1 MQEQK
6 RDSMYNDDE
15 LSLYIHIPFCVR
27 KCGYCDF
34 LSAAADAETRER
46 YVQALLMEID
56 GYSKTESAKRN
67 VKTIYMGGGT
77 PSVLTV
83 SQLTDIFDKI
93 KSVFNI
99 LDDTEISMEMN
110 PGTADREKC
119 MALRRMGINRLSIGL
134 QSTND
139 KELKTLGRIHSYE
152 DFLNTYT
159 WCREAGFQNIN
170 VDLMAALPYQTV
182 ESYTTGL
189 RKIIRLAPEHISAYS
204 LILEEGTPFY
214 QKYNSGCYPLP
225 DEEQERLMYRE
236 TEQILAQAGYER
248 YEISNYA
255 KKGYA
260 CRHNL
265 VYWQGGDY
273 LGLGF
278 GSSSY
283 MYGVRFHNTTDFNT
297 YVNQYTNKDRPAGRK
312 DERMYGQGKTQIEGS
327 AEGQDIQLCC
337 RKYAE
342 DWEVLSMQA
351 KMEEFMFLGLR
362 VMAGV
367 SGTEFEKR
375 FGKTME
381 DVYGDVLRK
390 HEEEGLL
397 RIERKEAR
405 KEDRKEASAAEPA
418 NGKTNI
424 ERVMLT
430 AKGVDVSNY
439 VFADFLL

>member
-1 MQEQK
+1 MQNKE
-6 RDSMYNDDE
+6 E

-34 LSAAADAETRER
+34 LSAPADEKARDR
-46 YVQALLMEID
+46 YVQALLMEIERYQGTETAD
-56 GYSKTESAKRN
+56 RKIKTLY
-67 VKTIYMGGGT
+67 IGGGT
-77 PSVLTV
+77 PSILSVD
-83 SQLTDIFDKI
+83 QLDCIMQKI
-93 KSVFNI
+93 KYTFNFC
-99 LDDTEISMEMN
+99 DDIEASMEMN
-110 PGTADREKC
+110 PGTASKEKC
-119 MALRRMGINRLSIGL
+119 RALYQMGINRLSIGL

-139 KELKTLGRIHSYE
+139 MELKTLGRIHSYE
-152 DFLNTYT
+152 DFINTYT

-170 VDLMAALPYQTV
+170 VDLMAALPYQIV

-273 LGLGF
+273 LGLGL

-283 MYGVRFHNTTDFNT
+283 MDGVRFHNTTDFNT
-297 YVNQYTNKDRPAGRK
+297 YVNQGAYVEDR
-312 DERMYGQGKTQIEGS
+312 EE
-327 AEGQDIQLCC
+327 
-337 RKYAE
+337 
-342 DWEVLSMQA
+342 LSVQA

-397 RIERKEAR
+397 QIER
-405 KEDRKEASAAEPA
+405 KEDRKEAAAAEPA
-418 NGKTNI
+418 KGKTNI
-424 ERVMLT
+424 EKVMLT
-430 AKGVDVSNY
+430 TKGVDVSNY

>member
-1 MQEQK
+1 MQNKE
-6 RDSMYNDDE
+6 E

-34 LSAAADAETRER
+34 LSAPADEKARDR
-46 YVQALLMEID
+46 YVQALLMEIERYRGTETAD
-56 GYSKTESAKRN
+56 RKIKTLY
-67 VKTIYMGGGT
+67 IGGGT
-77 PSVLTV
+77 PSILSVN
-83 SQLTDIFDKI
+83 QLDCIIQKI
-93 KSVFNI
+93 KCTFNFC
-99 LDDTEISMEMN
+99 DDIEASMEMN
-110 PGTADREKC
+110 PGTASKEKC
-119 MALRRMGINRLSIGL
+119 RALYQMGINRLSIGL

-139 KELKTLGRIHSYE
+139 MELKTLGRIHSYE

-225 DEEQERLMYRE
+225 DEEQERLMYRK

-273 LGLGF
+273 LGLGL

-283 MYGVRFHNTTDFNT
+283 MDGVRFHNTTDFNT
-297 YVNQYTNKDRPAGRK
+297 YVNQGAYVEDR
-312 DERMYGQGKTQIEGS
+312 EE
-327 AEGQDIQLCC
+327 
-337 RKYAE
+337 
-342 DWEVLSMQA
+342 LSVQA

-397 RIERKEAR
+397 QIER
-405 KEDRKEASAAEPA
+405 KEDRKEAVAAEPA

>member
-1 MQEQK
+1 MQNKE
-6 RDSMYNDDE
+6 E

-34 LSAAADAETRER
+34 LSAPADEKARDR
-46 YVQALLMEID
+46 YVQALLMEIERYRGTETAD
-56 GYSKTESAKRN
+56 RKIKTLY
-67 VKTIYMGGGT
+67 IGGGT
-77 PSVLTV
+77 PSILSVN
-83 SQLTDIFDKI
+83 QLDCIIQKI
-93 KSVFNI
+93 KCNFNFC
-99 LDDTEISMEMN
+99 DDIEASMEMN
-110 PGTADREKC
+110 PGTASKEKC
-119 MALRRMGINRLSIGL
+119 RALYQMGINRLSIGL

-139 KELKTLGRIHSYE
+139 MELKTLGRIHSYE

-189 RKIIRLAPEHISAYS
+189 RKIIHIAPEHISAYS

-273 LGLGF
+273 LGLGL

-283 MYGVRFHNTTDFNT
+283 MDGVRFHNTTDLNT
-297 YVNQYTNKDRPAGRK
+297 YVNQCAYVEDR
-312 DERMYGQGKTQIEGS
+312 EE
-327 AEGQDIQLCC
+327 
-337 RKYAE
+337 
-342 DWEVLSMQA
+342 LSVQA

-405 KEDRKEASAAEPA
+405 KEDRKEAAAAEPA
-418 NGKTNI
+418 KGKTNI

-430 AKGVDVSNY
+430 TKGVDVSNY

>member
-1 MQEQK
+1 MQNKE
-6 RDSMYNDDE
+6 E

-34 LSAAADAETRER
+34 LSAPADEKARDR
-46 YVQALLMEID
+46 YVQALLMEIERYRGTETAD
-56 GYSKTESAKRN
+56 RKIKTLY
-67 VKTIYMGGGT
+67 IGGGT
-77 PSVLTV
+77 PSILSVN
-83 SQLTDIFDKI
+83 QLDCIIQKI
-93 KSVFNI
+93 KCTFNFCSDI
-99 LDDTEISMEMN
+99 EASIEMN
-110 PGTADREKC
+110 PGTASKEKC
-119 MALRRMGINRLSIGL
+119 RALYQMGINRLSIGL

-139 KELKTLGRIHSYE
+139 MELKTLGRIHSYE

-225 DEEQERLMYRE
+225 NEEQERLMYRE

-273 LGLGF
+273 LGLGL

-283 MYGVRFHNTTDFNT
+283 MDGVRFHNTTDFNI
-297 YVNQYTNKDRPAGRK
+297 YVNQGAYVEDR
-312 DERMYGQGKTQIEGS
+312 EE
-327 AEGQDIQLCC
+327 
-337 RKYAE
+337 
-342 DWEVLSMQA
+342 LSVQA

-397 RIERKEAR
+397 QIER
-405 KEDRKEASAAEPA
+405 KEDRKEAAAAEPA
-418 NGKTNI
+418 KGKTNI
-424 ERVMLT
+424 EKVMLT
-430 AKGVDVSNY
+430 TKGVDVSNY

>member
-1 MQEQK
+1 MQNKE
-6 RDSMYNDDE
+6 E

-34 LSAAADAETRER
+34 LSAPADEKARDR
-46 YVQALLMEID
+46 YVQALLMEIERYQGTETAD
-56 GYSKTESAKRN
+56 RKIKTLY
-67 VKTIYMGGGT
+67 IGGGT
-77 PSVLTV
+77 PSILSVD
-83 SQLTDIFDKI
+83 QLDCIMQKI
-93 KSVFNI
+93 KYTFNFC
-99 LDDTEISMEMN
+99 DDIEASMEMN
-110 PGTADREKC
+110 PGTASKEKC
-119 MALRRMGINRLSIGL
+119 RALYQMGINRLSIGL

-139 KELKTLGRIHSYE
+139 MELKTLGRIHSYE
-152 DFLNTYT
+152 DFINTYI

-170 VDLMAALPYQTV
+170 VDLMAALPYQIV

-273 LGLGF
+273 LGLGL

-283 MYGVRFHNTTDFNT
+283 MDGVRFHNTTDFNT
-297 YVNQYTNKDRPAGRK
+297 YVNQGAYVEDR
-312 DERMYGQGKTQIEGS
+312 EE
-327 AEGQDIQLCC
+327 
-337 RKYAE
+337 
-342 DWEVLSMQA
+342 LSVQA

-397 RIERKEAR
+397 QIER
-405 KEDRKEASAAEPA
+405 KEDRKEAAAAEPA
-418 NGKTNI
+418 KGKTNI
-424 ERVMLT
+424 EKVMLT
-430 AKGVDVSNY
+430 TNGVDVSNY

>member
-1 MQEQK
+1 MQNKE
-6 RDSMYNDDE
+6 E

-34 LSAAADAETRER
+34 LSAPADEKARDR
-46 YVQALLMEID
+46 YVQALLMEIERYQGTETAD
-56 GYSKTESAKRN
+56 RKIKTLY
-67 VKTIYMGGGT
+67 IGGGT
-77 PSVLTV
+77 PSILSVD
-83 SQLTDIFDKI
+83 QLDCIMQKINYTFNFCDDI
-93 KSVFNI
+93 
-99 LDDTEISMEMN
+99 EASMEMN
-110 PGTADREKC
+110 PGTASKEKC
-119 MALRRMGINRLSIGL
+119 RALYQMGINRLSIGL

-139 KELKTLGRIHSYE
+139 MELKTLGRIHSYE

-189 RKIIRLAPEHISAYS
+189 RKIIHLAPEHISAYS

-273 LGLGF
+273 LGLGL

-283 MYGVRFHNTTDFNT
+283 MDGVRFHNTTDFNT
-297 YVNQYTNKDRPAGRK
+297 YVNQGAYVEDR
-312 DERMYGQGKTQIEGS
+312 EE
-327 AEGQDIQLCC
+327 
-337 RKYAE
+337 
-342 DWEVLSMQA
+342 LSVQA

-397 RIERKEAR
+397 QIER
-405 KEDRKEASAAEPA
+405 KEDRKEAAAAEPA
-418 NGKTNI
+418 KGKTNI
-424 ERVMLT
+424 EKVMLT
-430 AKGVDVSNY
+430 TNGVDVSNY

>member
-1 MQEQK
+1 MQNKE
-6 RDSMYNDDE
+6 E

-34 LSAAADAETRER
+34 LSAPADEKARDR
-46 YVQALLMEID
+46 YVQALLMEIERYRGTETAD
-56 GYSKTESAKRN
+56 RKIKTLY
-67 VKTIYMGGGT
+67 IGGGT
-77 PSVLTV
+77 PSTLSVK
-83 SQLTDIFDKI
+83 QLECIMQKI
-93 KSVFNI
+93 KCTFNFHG
-99 LDDTEISMEMN
+99 DMETSMEMN
-110 PGTADREKC
+110 PGTASKEKC
-119 MALRRMGINRLSIGL
+119 RALYQMGINRLSIGL

-139 KELKTLGRIHSYE
+139 MELKTLGRIHSYE

-273 LGLGF
+273 LGLGL

-283 MYGVRFHNTTDFNT
+283 MDGMRFHNTTDFNT
-297 YVNQYTNKDRPAGRK
+297 YVNQGAYVEDR
-312 DERMYGQGKTQIEGS
+312 EE
-327 AEGQDIQLCC
+327 
-337 RKYAE
+337 
-342 DWEVLSMQA
+342 LSVQA

-397 RIERKEAR
+397 QIER
-405 KEDRKEASAAEPA
+405 KEDRKEAAAAEPA
-418 NGKTNI
+418 KGKTNI
-424 ERVMLT
+424 EKVMLT
-430 AKGVDVSNY
+430 TKGVDVSNY

>member
-1 MQEQK
+1 MQNKE
-6 RDSMYNDDE
+6 E

-34 LSAAADAETRER
+34 LSAPADEKARDR
-46 YVQALLMEID
+46 YVQALLMEIERYQGTETAD
-56 GYSKTESAKRN
+56 RKIKTLY
-67 VKTIYMGGGT
+67 IGGGT
-77 PSVLTV
+77 PSILSVD
-83 SQLTDIFDKI
+83 QLDCIMQKI
-93 KSVFNI
+93 KYTFNFC
-99 LDDTEISMEMN
+99 DDIEASMEMN
-110 PGTADREKC
+110 PGTASKEKC
-119 MALRRMGINRLSIGL
+119 RALYQMGINRLSIGL

-139 KELKTLGRIHSYE
+139 MELKTLGRIHSYE
-152 DFLNTYT
+152 DFINTYT

-170 VDLMAALPYQTV
+170 VYLMAALPYQIV

-273 LGLGF
+273 LGLGL

-283 MYGVRFHNTTDFNT
+283 MDGVRFHNTTDFNT
-297 YVNQYTNKDRPAGRK
+297 YVNQGAYVEDR
-312 DERMYGQGKTQIEGS
+312 EE
-327 AEGQDIQLCC
+327 
-337 RKYAE
+337 
-342 DWEVLSMQA
+342 LSVQA

-397 RIERKEAR
+397 QIDR
-405 KEDRKEASAAEPA
+405 KEDRKEAAAAEPA
-418 NGKTNI
+418 KGKTNI
-424 ERVMLT
+424 EKVMLT
-430 AKGVDVSNY
+430 TKGVDVSNY

>member
-1 MQEQK
+1 MQNKE
-6 RDSMYNDDE
+6 E

-34 LSAAADAETRER
+34 LSAPADEKARDR
-46 YVQALLMEID
+46 YVQALLMEIERYRGTETAD
-56 GYSKTESAKRN
+56 RKIKTLY
-67 VKTIYMGGGT
+67 IGGGT
-77 PSVLTV
+77 PSTLSVK
-83 SQLTDIFDKI
+83 QLECIMQKI
-93 KSVFNI
+93 KCTFNFHG
-99 LDDTEISMEMN
+99 DMETSMEMN
-110 PGTADREKC
+110 PGTASKEKC
-119 MALRRMGINRLSIGL
+119 RALYQMGINRLSIGL

-139 KELKTLGRIHSYE
+139 MELKTLGRIHSYE

-273 LGLGF
+273 LGLGL

-283 MYGVRFHNTTDFNT
+283 MDDVRFHNTTDIDT
-297 YVNQYTNKDRPAGRK
+297 YVNQCAYVEDR
-312 DERMYGQGKTQIEGS
+312 EE
-327 AEGQDIQLCC
+327 
-337 RKYAE
+337 
-342 DWEVLSMQA
+342 LSVQA

-362 VMAGV
+362 VIAGV

-397 RIERKEAR
+397 QIER
-405 KEDRKEASAAEPA
+405 KEDRKEAAAAEPA
-418 NGKTNI
+418 KGKTNI
-424 ERVMLT
+424 EKVMLT
-430 AKGVDVSNY
+430 TKGVDVSNY

>member
-1 MQEQK
+1 MQNKE
-6 RDSMYNDDE
+6 E

-34 LSAAADAETRER
+34 LSAPADEKARDR
-46 YVQALLMEID
+46 YVQALLMEIERYRGTETAD
-56 GYSKTESAKRN
+56 RKIKTLY
-67 VKTIYMGGGT
+67 IGGGT
-77 PSVLTV
+77 PSTLSVK
-83 SQLTDIFDKI
+83 QLECIMQKI
-93 KSVFNI
+93 KCTFNFRGDMETSV
-99 LDDTEISMEMN
+99 EMN
-110 PGTADREKC
+110 PGTASKEKC
-119 MALRRMGINRLSIGL
+119 RALYQMGINRLSIGL

-139 KELKTLGRIHSYE
+139 MELKTLGRIHSYE

-236 TEQILAQAGYER
+236 TEQILAQAGDER
-248 YEISNYA
+248 DEISNYA

-273 LGLGF
+273 LGLGL

-283 MYGVRFHNTTDFNT
+283 MDGVRFHNITDLNT
-297 YVNQYTNKDRPAGRK
+297 YVNQGAYVEDR
-312 DERMYGQGKTQIEGS
+312 EE
-327 AEGQDIQLCC
+327 
-337 RKYAE
+337 
-342 DWEVLSMQA
+342 LSVQA

-397 RIERKEAR
+397 QIER
-405 KEDRKEASAAEPA
+405 KEDRKEAAAAEPA
-418 NGKTNI
+418 KGKTNI
-424 ERVMLT
+424 EKVMLT
-430 AKGVDVSNY
+430 TKGVDVSNY

>member
-1 MQEQK
+1 MQNKE
-6 RDSMYNDDE
+6 E

-34 LSAAADAETRER
+34 LSAPADEKARDR
-46 YVQALLMEID
+46 YVQALLMEIERYQGTETAD
-56 GYSKTESAKRN
+56 RKIKTLY
-67 VKTIYMGGGT
+67 IGGGT
-77 PSVLTV
+77 PSILSVD
-83 SQLTDIFDKI
+83 QLDCIMQKI
-93 KSVFNI
+93 KYTFNFC
-99 LDDTEISMEMN
+99 DDIEASMEMN
-110 PGTADREKC
+110 PGTASKEKC
-119 MALRRMGINRLSIGL
+119 RALYQMGINRLSIGL

-139 KELKTLGRIHSYE
+139 MELKTLGRIHSYE
-152 DFLNTYT
+152 DFINTYT

-170 VDLMAALPYQTV
+170 VDLMAALPYQIV

-273 LGLGF
+273 LGLGL

-283 MYGVRFHNTTDFNT
+283 MDGVRFHNTTDLNT
-297 YVNQYTNKDRPAGRK
+297 YVNQGAYVEDREA
-312 DERMYGQGKTQIEGS
+312 
-327 AEGQDIQLCC
+327 
-337 RKYAE
+337 
-342 DWEVLSMQA
+342 LSVQA

-397 RIERKEAR
+397 QIER
-405 KEDRKEASAAEPA
+405 KEDRKEAAAAEPA
-418 NGKTNI
+418 KGKTNI
-424 ERVMLT
+424 EKVMLT
-430 AKGVDVSNY
+430 TNGVDVSNY

>member
-1 MQEQK
+1 MQNKE
-6 RDSMYNDDE
+6 E

-34 LSAAADAETRER
+34 LSAPADEKARDR
-46 YVQALLMEID
+46 YVQALLMEIERYRETETAD
-56 GYSKTESAKRN
+56 RKIKTLY
-67 VKTIYMGGGT
+67 IGGGT
-77 PSVLTV
+77 PSILSVD
-83 SQLTDIFDKI
+83 QLDCIMQKI
-93 KSVFNI
+93 KYTFNFC
-99 LDDTEISMEMN
+99 DDIEASMEMN
-110 PGTADREKC
+110 PGTASKEKC
-119 MALRRMGINRLSIGL
+119 RALYQMGINRLSIGL

-139 KELKTLGRIHSYE
+139 MELKTLGRIHSYE
-152 DFLNTYT
+152 DFINTYT

-273 LGLGF
+273 LGLGL

-283 MYGVRFHNTTDFNT
+283 MDGVRFHNTNDLDT
-297 YVNQYTNKDRPAGRK
+297 YVNQGAYVEDR
-312 DERMYGQGKTQIEGS
+312 EE
-327 AEGQDIQLCC
+327 
-337 RKYAE
+337 
-342 DWEVLSMQA
+342 LSVQA

-397 RIERKEAR
+397 QIER
-405 KEDRKEASAAEPA
+405 KEDRKEAAAAEPA
-418 NGKTNI
+418 KGKTNI
-424 ERVMLT
+424 EKVMLT
-430 AKGVDVSNY
+430 TKGVDVSNY

>member
-1 MQEQK
+1 MQNKE
-6 RDSMYNDDE
+6 E

-34 LSAAADAETRER
+34 LSAPADEKARDR
-46 YVQALLMEID
+46 YVQALLMEIERYQGTETAD
-56 GYSKTESAKRN
+56 RKIKTLY
-67 VKTIYMGGGT
+67 IGGGT
-77 PSVLTV
+77 PSILSVD
-83 SQLTDIFDKI
+83 QLDCIMQKI
-93 KSVFNI
+93 KYTFNFC
-99 LDDTEISMEMN
+99 DDIEASMEMN
-110 PGTADREKC
+110 PGTASKEKC
-119 MALRRMGINRLSIGL
+119 RALYQMGINRLSIGL

-139 KELKTLGRIHSYE
+139 MELKTLGRIHSYE
-152 DFLNTYT
+152 DFINTYT

-170 VDLMAALPYQTV
+170 VDLMAALPYQIV

-273 LGLGF
+273 LGLGL

-283 MYGVRFHNTTDFNT
+283 MDGVRFHNTTDFNT
-297 YVNQYTNKDRPAGRK
+297 YVNQGAYVEDR
-312 DERMYGQGKTQIEGS
+312 EE
-327 AEGQDIQLCC
+327 
-337 RKYAE
+337 
-342 DWEVLSMQA
+342 LSVQA

-362 VMAGV
+362 VIAGV

-397 RIERKEAR
+397 QIER
-405 KEDRKEASAAEPA
+405 KEDRKEAAAAEPA
-418 NGKTNI
+418 KGKTNI
-424 ERVMLT
+424 EKVMLT
-430 AKGVDVSNY
+430 TKGVDVSNY

>member
-1 MQEQK
+1 MQNKE
-6 RDSMYNDDE
+6 E

-34 LSAAADAETRER
+34 LSAPADEKARDR
-46 YVQALLMEID
+46 YVQALLMEIERYRGTETAD
-56 GYSKTESAKRN
+56 RKIKTLY
-67 VKTIYMGGGT
+67 IGGGT
-77 PSVLTV
+77 PSILSVN
-83 SQLTDIFDKI
+83 QLDCIIQKI
-93 KSVFNI
+93 KCTFNFC
-99 LDDTEISMEMN
+99 DDIEASMEMN
-110 PGTADREKC
+110 PGTASKEKC
-119 MALRRMGINRLSIGL
+119 RALYQMGINRLSIGL

-139 KELKTLGRIHSYE
+139 MELKTLGRIHSYE

-255 KKGYA
+255 KKGYV

-273 LGLGF
+273 LGLGL

-283 MYGVRFHNTTDFNT
+283 MDGVRFHNTTDLNT
-297 YVNQYTNKDRPAGRK
+297 YVNQCAYVEDR
-312 DERMYGQGKTQIEGS
+312 EE
-327 AEGQDIQLCC
+327 
-337 RKYAE
+337 
-342 DWEVLSMQA
+342 LSVQA

-397 RIERKEAR
+397 RIERKE
-405 KEDRKEASAAEPA
+405 DRKEAAAAEPA
-418 NGKTNI
+418 KGKTNI
-424 ERVMLT
+424 EKVMLT
-430 AKGVDVSNY
+430 TKGVDVSNY

>member
-1 MQEQK
+1 MQNKE
-6 RDSMYNDDE
+6 E

-34 LSAAADAETRER
+34 LSAPADEKARDR
-46 YVQALLMEID
+46 YVQALLMEIERYQGTETAD
-56 GYSKTESAKRN
+56 RKIKTLY
-67 VKTIYMGGGT
+67 IGGGT
-77 PSVLTV
+77 PSILSVD
-83 SQLTDIFDKI
+83 QLDCIMQKI
-93 KSVFNI
+93 KYTFNFC
-99 LDDTEISMEMN
+99 DDIEASMEMN
-110 PGTADREKC
+110 PGTASKEKC
-119 MALRRMGINRLSIGL
+119 RALYQMGINRLSIGL

-139 KELKTLGRIHSYE
+139 MELKTLGRIHSYE
-152 DFLNTYT
+152 DFINTYT

-170 VDLMAALPYQTV
+170 VDLMAALPYQIV

-236 TEQILAQAGYER
+236 TEQILAQAGDER

-273 LGLGF
+273 LGLGL

-283 MYGVRFHNTTDFNT
+283 MDGVRFHNTTDLNT
-297 YVNQYTNKDRPAGRK
+297 YVNQGAYVEDR
-312 DERMYGQGKTQIEGS
+312 EE
-327 AEGQDIQLCC
+327 
-337 RKYAE
+337 
-342 DWEVLSMQA
+342 LSVQA

-397 RIERKEAR
+397 QIER
-405 KEDRKEASAAEPA
+405 KEDRKEAAAAEPA
-418 NGKTNI
+418 KGKTNI
-424 ERVMLT
+424 EKVMLT
-430 AKGVDVSNY
+430 TNGVDVSNY

>member
-1 MQEQK
+1 MQNKE
-6 RDSMYNDDE
+6 E

-34 LSAAADAETRER
+34 LSAPADEKARDR
-46 YVQALLMEID
+46 YVQALLMEIERYRGTETAD
-56 GYSKTESAKRN
+56 RKIKTLY
-67 VKTIYMGGGT
+67 IGGGT
-77 PSVLTV
+77 PSTLSVK
-83 SQLTDIFDKI
+83 QLECIMQKI
-93 KSVFNI
+93 KCTFNFHG
-99 LDDTEISMEMN
+99 DMETSMEMN
-110 PGTADREKC
+110 PGTASKEKC
-119 MALRRMGINRLSIGL
+119 RALYQMGINRLSIGL

-139 KELKTLGRIHSYE
+139 MELKTLGRIHSYE

-273 LGLGF
+273 LGLGL

-283 MYGVRFHNTTDFNT
+283 MDDVRFHNTTDLDT
-297 YVNQYTNKDRPAGRK
+297 YVNQGAYVE
-312 DERMYGQGKTQIEGS
+312 ERE
-327 AEGQDIQLCC
+327 E
-337 RKYAE
+337 
-342 DWEVLSMQA
+342 LSVQA

-397 RIERKEAR
+397 QIER
-405 KEDRKEASAAEPA
+405 KEDRKEAAAAEPA
-418 NGKTNI
+418 KGKTNI
-424 ERVMLT
+424 EKVMLT
-430 AKGVDVSNY
+430 TNGVDVSNY

>member
-1 MQEQK
+1 MQNKE
-6 RDSMYNDDE
+6 E

-34 LSAAADAETRER
+34 LSAPADEKARDR
-46 YVQALLMEID
+46 YVQALLMEIERYRGTETAD
-56 GYSKTESAKRN
+56 RKIKTLY
-67 VKTIYMGGGT
+67 IGGGT
-77 PSVLTV
+77 PSTLSVK
-83 SQLTDIFDKI
+83 QLECIMQKI
-93 KSVFNI
+93 KCTFNFHGDI
-99 LDDTEISMEMN
+99 ETSMEMN
-110 PGTADREKC
+110 PGTASKEKC
-119 MALRRMGINRLSIGL
+119 RALYQMGINRLSIGL

-139 KELKTLGRIHSYE
+139 MELKTLGRIHSYE
-152 DFLNTYT
+152 DFINTYT

-273 LGLGF
+273 LGLGL

-283 MYGVRFHNTTDFNT
+283 MDGVRFHNTTDFDT
-297 YVNQYTNKDRPAGRK
+297 YVNQNAYVEDR
-312 DERMYGQGKTQIEGS
+312 EE
-327 AEGQDIQLCC
+327 
-337 RKYAE
+337 
-342 DWEVLSMQA
+342 LSMQA

-362 VMAGV
+362 VMEGV

-397 RIERKEAR
+397 QIER
-405 KEDRKEASAAEPA
+405 KEDRKEAAAAEPA
-418 NGKTNI
+418 KGKTNI
-424 ERVMLT
+424 EKVMLT
-430 AKGVDVSNY
+430 TKGVDVSNY

>member
-1 MQEQK
+1 MQNKE
-6 RDSMYNDDE
+6 E

-34 LSAAADAETRER
+34 LSAPADEKARDR
-46 YVQALLMEID
+46 YVQALLMEIERYQGTETAD
-56 GYSKTESAKRN
+56 RKIKTLY
-67 VKTIYMGGGT
+67 IGGGT
-77 PSVLTV
+77 PSILSVD
-83 SQLTDIFDKI
+83 QLDCIMQKI
-93 KSVFNI
+93 KYTFNFC
-99 LDDTEISMEMN
+99 DDIEASMEMN
-110 PGTADREKC
+110 PGTASKEKC
-119 MALRRMGINRLSIGL
+119 RALYQMGINRLSIGL

-139 KELKTLGRIHSYE
+139 MELKTLGRIHSYE
-152 DFLNTYT
+152 DFINTYT

-170 VDLMAALPYQTV
+170 VDLMAALPYQIV

-273 LGLGF
+273 LGLGL

-283 MYGVRFHNTTDFNT
+283 MDGVRFHNTTDFNT
-297 YVNQYTNKDRPAGRK
+297 YVNQGAYVEDR
-312 DERMYGQGKTQIEGS
+312 EE
-327 AEGQDIQLCC
+327 
-337 RKYAE
+337 
-342 DWEVLSMQA
+342 LSVQA

-397 RIERKEAR
+397 QIER
-405 KEDRKEASAAEPA
+405 KEDRKEAAAAEPA
-418 NGKTNI
+418 KGKTNI
-424 ERVMLT
+424 EKVMLT
-430 AKGVDVSNY
+430 TNGVDVSNY

>member
-1 MQEQK
+1 MQNKE
-6 RDSMYNDDE
+6 E

-34 LSAAADAETRER
+34 LSAPADEKARDR
-46 YVQALLMEID
+46 YVQALLMEIERYQGTETAD
-56 GYSKTESAKRN
+56 RKIKTLY
-67 VKTIYMGGGT
+67 IGGGT
-77 PSVLTV
+77 PSILSVN
-83 SQLTDIFDKI
+83 QLDCIIQKI
-93 KSVFNI
+93 KCTFNFC
-99 LDDTEISMEMN
+99 DDIEASMEMN
-110 PGTADREKC
+110 PGTASKEKC
-119 MALRRMGINRLSIGL
+119 RALYQMGINRLSIGL

-139 KELKTLGRIHSYE
+139 MELKTLGRIHSYE
-152 DFLNTYT
+152 DFFNTYT

-236 TEQILAQAGYER
+236 TEQILSQAGYER

-273 LGLGF
+273 LGLGL

-283 MYGVRFHNTTDFNT
+283 MDGVRFHNTTDLNT
-297 YVNQYTNKDRPAGRK
+297 YVNQGAYVEDR
-312 DERMYGQGKTQIEGS
+312 EE
-327 AEGQDIQLCC
+327 
-337 RKYAE
+337 
-342 DWEVLSMQA
+342 LSVQA

-397 RIERKEAR
+397 QIER
-405 KEDRKEASAAEPA
+405 KEDRKEAAAAEPA
-418 NGKTNI
+418 KGKTNI
-424 ERVMLT
+424 EKVMLT
-430 AKGVDVSNY
+430 TNGVDVSNY

>member
-1 MQEQK
+1 MQNKE
-6 RDSMYNDDE
+6 E

-34 LSAAADAETRER
+34 LSAPADEKARDR
-46 YVQALLMEID
+46 YVQALLMEIERYQGTETAD
-56 GYSKTESAKRN
+56 RKIKTLY
-67 VKTIYMGGGT
+67 IGGGT
-77 PSVLTV
+77 PSILSVD
-83 SQLTDIFDKI
+83 QLDCIMQKI
-93 KSVFNI
+93 KYTFNFC
-99 LDDTEISMEMN
+99 DDIEASMEMN
-110 PGTADREKC
+110 PGTASKEKC
-119 MALRRMGINRLSIGL
+119 RALYQMGINRLSIGL

-139 KELKTLGRIHSYE
+139 MELKTLGRIHSYE
-152 DFLNTYT
+152 DFINTYT

-170 VDLMAALPYQTV
+170 VDLMAALPYQIV

-273 LGLGF
+273 LGLGL

-283 MYGVRFHNTTDFNT
+283 MDGVRFHNTTDFNT
-297 YVNQYTNKDRPAGRK
+297 YVNQGAYVEDR
-312 DERMYGQGKTQIEGS
+312 EE
-327 AEGQDIQLCC
+327 
-337 RKYAE
+337 
-342 DWEVLSMQA
+342 LSMQA

-397 RIERKEAR
+397 QIER
-405 KEDRKEASAAEPA
+405 KEDRKEAAAAEPA
-418 NGKTNI
+418 KGKTNI
-424 ERVMLT
+424 EKVMLT
-430 AKGVDVSNY
+430 TNGVDVSNY

>member
-1 MQEQK
+1 MQNKE
-6 RDSMYNDDE
+6 E

-34 LSAAADAETRER
+34 LSAPADEKARDR
-46 YVQALLMEID
+46 YVQALLMEIERYRGTETAD
-56 GYSKTESAKRN
+56 RKIKTLY
-67 VKTIYMGGGT
+67 IGGGT
-77 PSVLTV
+77 PSTLSVK
-83 SQLTDIFDKI
+83 QLECIMQKI
-93 KSVFNI
+93 KCTFNFHG
-99 LDDTEISMEMN
+99 DMETSMEMN
-110 PGTADREKC
+110 PGTASKEKC
-119 MALRRMGINRLSIGL
+119 RALYQMGINRLSIGL

-139 KELKTLGRIHSYE
+139 MELKTLGRIHSYE
-152 DFLNTYT
+152 DFINTYT

-170 VDLMAALPYQTV
+170 VDLMAALPYQIV

-273 LGLGF
+273 LGLGL

-283 MYGVRFHNTTDFNT
+283 MDGVRFHNTTDFNT
-297 YVNQYTNKDRPAGRK
+297 YVNQGAYVEDR
-312 DERMYGQGKTQIEGS
+312 EE
-327 AEGQDIQLCC
+327 
-337 RKYAE
+337 
-342 DWEVLSMQA
+342 LSVQA

-397 RIERKEAR
+397 QIER
-405 KEDRKEASAAEPA
+405 KEDRKEAAAAEPA
-418 NGKTNI
+418 KGKTNI
-424 ERVMLT
+424 EKVMLT
-430 AKGVDVSNY
+430 TNGVDVSNY

>member
-1 MQEQK
+1 MQNKE
-6 RDSMYNDDE
+6 E

-34 LSAAADAETRER
+34 LSAPADEKARDR
-46 YVQALLMEID
+46 YVQALLMEIERYRGTETAD
-56 GYSKTESAKRN
+56 RKIKTLY
-67 VKTIYMGGGT
+67 IGGGT
-77 PSVLTV
+77 PSTLSVK
-83 SQLTDIFDKI
+83 QLECIMQKI
-93 KSVFNI
+93 KCTFNFHG
-99 LDDTEISMEMN
+99 DMGTSMEMN
-110 PGTADREKC
+110 PGTASKEKC
-119 MALRRMGINRLSIGL
+119 RALYQMGINRLSIGL

-139 KELKTLGRIHSYE
+139 MELKTLGRIHSYE

-273 LGLGF
+273 LGLGL

-283 MYGVRFHNTTDFNT
+283 MDDVRFHNTTDLDT
-297 YVNQYTNKDRPAGRK
+297 YVNQGAYVEDR
-312 DERMYGQGKTQIEGS
+312 EE
-327 AEGQDIQLCC
+327 
-337 RKYAE
+337 
-342 DWEVLSMQA
+342 LSVQA

-397 RIERKEAR
+397 QIER
-405 KEDRKEASAAEPA
+405 KEDRKEAAAAEPA
-418 NGKTNI
+418 KGKTNI
-424 ERVMLT
+424 EKVMLT
-430 AKGVDVSNY
+430 TNGVDVSNY

>member
-1 MQEQK
+1 MQNKE
-6 RDSMYNDDE
+6 E

-34 LSAAADAETRER
+34 LSAPADEKARDR
-46 YVQALLMEID
+46 YVQALLMEIERYQGTETAD
-56 GYSKTESAKRN
+56 RKIKTLY
-67 VKTIYMGGGT
+67 IGGGT
-77 PSVLTV
+77 PSILSVN
-83 SQLTDIFDKI
+83 QLDCIIQKI
-93 KSVFNI
+93 KCTFNFCGDI
-99 LDDTEISMEMN
+99 EASIEMN
-110 PGTADREKC
+110 PGTASKEKC
-119 MALRRMGINRLSIGL
+119 RALYQMGINRLSIGL

-139 KELKTLGRIHSYE
+139 MELKTLGRIHSYE

-273 LGLGF
+273 LGLGL

-283 MYGVRFHNTTDFNT
+283 MDGVRFHNTTDLNT
-297 YVNQYTNKDRPAGRK
+297 YVNQGAYVEDR
-312 DERMYGQGKTQIEGS
+312 EE
-327 AEGQDIQLCC
+327 
-337 RKYAE
+337 
-342 DWEVLSMQA
+342 LSMQA

-397 RIERKEAR
+397 RIERKE
-405 KEDRKEASAAEPA
+405 DRKEAAAAEPA
-418 NGKTNI
+418 KGKTNI
-424 ERVMLT
+424 EKVMLT
-430 AKGVDVSNY
+430 TKGVDVSNY

>member
-1 MQEQK
+1 MQNKE
-6 RDSMYNDDE
+6 E

-34 LSAAADAETRER
+34 LSAPADEKARDR
-46 YVQALLMEID
+46 YVQALLMEIERYQGTETAD
-56 GYSKTESAKRN
+56 RKIKTLY
-67 VKTIYMGGGT
+67 IGGGT
-77 PSVLTV
+77 PSILSVD
-83 SQLTDIFDKI
+83 QLDCIMQKI
-93 KSVFNI
+93 KYTFNFC
-99 LDDTEISMEMN
+99 DDIEASMEMN
-110 PGTADREKC
+110 PGTASKEKC
-119 MALRRMGINRLSIGL
+119 RALYQMGINRLSIGL

-139 KELKTLGRIHSYE
+139 MELKTLGRIHSYE
-152 DFLNTYT
+152 DFINTYT

-273 LGLGF
+273 LGLGL

-283 MYGVRFHNTTDFNT
+283 MDGVRFHNTTDFNT
-297 YVNQYTNKDRPAGRK
+297 YVNQDAYVEDR
-312 DERMYGQGKTQIEGS
+312 EE
-327 AEGQDIQLCC
+327 
-337 RKYAE
+337 
-342 DWEVLSMQA
+342 LSVQA

-397 RIERKEAR
+397 QIDR
-405 KEDRKEASAAEPA
+405 KEDRKEAAAAEPA
-418 NGKTNI
+418 KGKTNI
-424 ERVMLT
+424 EKVMLT
-430 AKGVDVSNY
+430 TKGVDVSNY

>member
-1 MQEQK
+1 MQNKE
-6 RDSMYNDDE
+6 E

-34 LSAAADAETRER
+34 LSAPADENTRDR
-46 YVQALLMEID
+46 YVQALLMEIERYQGTETAD
-56 GYSKTESAKRN
+56 RKIKTLY
-67 VKTIYMGGGT
+67 IGGGT
-77 PSVLTV
+77 PSILSVK
-83 SQLTDIFDKI
+83 QLECIMQKI
-93 KSVFNI
+93 KCTFNFN
-99 LDDTEISMEMN
+99 DSAEASMEMN
-110 PGTADREKC
+110 PGTVTKEKC
-119 MALRRMGINRLSIGL
+119 RALYQMGINRLSIGL

-139 KELKTLGRIHSYE
+139 EELKALGRIHSYE

-182 ESYTTGL
+182 ESYAAGL
-189 RKIIRLAPEHISAYS
+189 RKIVHLSPEHISAYS

-214 QKYNSGCYPLP
+214 QKYNSSCYPLP
-225 DEEQERLMYRE
+225 DEDRERLMYRE

-255 KKGYA
+255 KAGYA

-273 LGLGF
+273 LGLGL

-283 MYGVRFHNTTDFNT
+283 VDGARFHNTADFNT
-297 YVNQYTNKDRPAGRK
+297 YVNQFINGEQPVDRN
-312 DERMYGQGKTQIEGS
+312 DEHMHEQGKQQIEGS
-327 AEGQDIQLCC
+327 AEDQDIQFRC
-337 RKYAE
+337 RKYIE
-342 DWEVLSMQA
+342 DWEELSMQA

-362 VMAGV
+362 VMEGV
-367 SGTEFEKR
+367 SGAEFENR

-381 DVYGDVLRK
+381 EVYGAVLQK
-390 HEEEGLL
+390 HEEEGFL
-397 RIERKEAR
+397 RIERREDC
-405 KEDRKEASAAEPA
+405 KEDREETTAESSKR
-418 NGKTNI
+418 KTNI

-430 AKGVDVSNY
+430 TKGIDVSNY

>member
-1 MQEQK
+1 MQNKE
-6 RDSMYNDDE
+6 E

-34 LSAAADAETRER
+34 LSAPADEKARDR
-46 YVQALLMEID
+46 YVQALLMEIERYRGTETAD
-56 GYSKTESAKRN
+56 RKIKTLY
-67 VKTIYMGGGT
+67 IGGGT
-77 PSVLTV
+77 PSILSVN
-83 SQLTDIFDKI
+83 QLDCIIQKI
-93 KSVFNI
+93 KCTFNFCGDI
-99 LDDTEISMEMN
+99 EASMEMN
-110 PGTADREKC
+110 PGTASKEKC
-119 MALRRMGINRLSIGL
+119 RALYQMGINRLSIGL

-139 KELKTLGRIHSYE
+139 MELKTLGRIHSYE

-236 TEQILAQAGYER
+236 TEQILSQAGYER

-273 LGLGF
+273 LGLGL

-283 MYGVRFHNTTDFNT
+283 MDGVRFHNTTDFNT
-297 YVNQYTNKDRPAGRK
+297 YVNQGAYVEDR
-312 DERMYGQGKTQIEGS
+312 EE
-327 AEGQDIQLCC
+327 
-337 RKYAE
+337 
-342 DWEVLSMQA
+342 LSVQA

-397 RIERKEAR
+397 QIDR
-405 KEDRKEASAAEPA
+405 KEDRKEAAAAEPA
-418 NGKTNI
+418 KGKTNI
-424 ERVMLT
+424 EKVMLT
-430 AKGVDVSNY
+430 TKGVDVSNY

>member
-1 MQEQK
+1 MQNKE
-6 RDSMYNDDE
+6 E

-34 LSAAADAETRER
+34 LSAPADEKARDR
-46 YVQALLMEID
+46 YVQALLMEIERYRGTETAD
-56 GYSKTESAKRN
+56 RKIKTLY
-67 VKTIYMGGGT
+67 IGGGT
-77 PSVLTV
+77 PSTLSVK
-83 SQLTDIFDKI
+83 QLECIMQKI
-93 KSVFNI
+93 KCTFNFHG
-99 LDDTEISMEMN
+99 DMETSMEMN
-110 PGTADREKC
+110 PGTASKEKC
-119 MALRRMGINRLSIGL
+119 RALYQMGINRLSIGL

-139 KELKTLGRIHSYE
+139 MELKTLGRIHSYE

-273 LGLGF
+273 LGLGL

-283 MYGVRFHNTTDFNT
+283 MDDVRFHNTTDLDT
-297 YVNQYTNKDRPAGRK
+297 YVNQGAYVEDR
-312 DERMYGQGKTQIEGS
+312 EE
-327 AEGQDIQLCC
+327 
-337 RKYAE
+337 
-342 DWEVLSMQA
+342 LSVQA

-397 RIERKEAR
+397 QIER
-405 KEDRKEASAAEPA
+405 KEDRKEAAAAEPA
-418 NGKTNI
+418 KGKTNI
-424 ERVMLT
+424 EKVMLT
-430 AKGVDVSNY
+430 TNGVDVSNY

>member
-1 MQEQK
+1 MQNKE
-6 RDSMYNDDE
+6 E

-34 LSAAADAETRER
+34 LSAPADEKARDR
-46 YVQALLMEID
+46 YVQALLMEIERYRGTETAD
-56 GYSKTESAKRN
+56 RKIKTLY
-67 VKTIYMGGGT
+67 IGGGT
-77 PSVLTV
+77 PSILSVN
-83 SQLTDIFDKI
+83 QLNCIIQKI
-93 KSVFNI
+93 KCTFNFCSDI
-99 LDDTEISMEMN
+99 EASIEMN
-110 PGTADREKC
+110 PGTASKEKC
-119 MALRRMGINRLSIGL
+119 RALYQMGINRLSIGL

-139 KELKTLGRIHSYE
+139 MELKTLGRIHSYE

-273 LGLGF
+273 LGLGL

-283 MYGVRFHNTTDFNT
+283 MDGVRFHNTTDLNT
-297 YVNQYTNKDRPAGRK
+297 YVNQGVYVEDR
-312 DERMYGQGKTQIEGS
+312 EE
-327 AEGQDIQLCC
+327 
-337 RKYAE
+337 
-342 DWEVLSMQA
+342 LSVQA

-362 VMAGV
+362 IMAGV
-367 SGTEFEKR
+367 SGTKFEKR

-405 KEDRKEASAAEPA
+405 KEDRKEAAAAEPA
-418 NGKTNI
+418 KGKTNI

>member
-1 MQEQK
+1 MQNKE
-6 RDSMYNDDE
+6 E

-34 LSAAADAETRER
+34 LSAPADEKARDR
-46 YVQALLMEID
+46 YVQALLMEIERYQGTETAD
-56 GYSKTESAKRN
+56 RKIKTLY
-67 VKTIYMGGGT
+67 IGGGT
-77 PSVLTV
+77 PSILSVD
-83 SQLTDIFDKI
+83 QLDCIMQKI
-93 KSVFNI
+93 KHTFNFC
-99 LDDTEISMEMN
+99 DDIEASMEMN
-110 PGTADREKC
+110 PGTASKEKC
-119 MALRRMGINRLSIGL
+119 RALYQMGINRLSIGL

-139 KELKTLGRIHSYE
+139 MELKTLGRIHSYE
-152 DFLNTYT
+152 DFINTYT

-170 VDLMAALPYQTV
+170 VDLMAALPYQIV

-273 LGLGF
+273 LGLGL

-283 MYGVRFHNTTDFNT
+283 MDGVRFHNTTDLNT
-297 YVNQYTNKDRPAGRK
+297 YVNQGAYVEDR
-312 DERMYGQGKTQIEGS
+312 EE
-327 AEGQDIQLCC
+327 
-337 RKYAE
+337 
-342 DWEVLSMQA
+342 LSVQA

-397 RIERKEAR
+397 QIER
-405 KEDRKEASAAEPA
+405 KEDRKEAAAAEPA
-418 NGKTNI
+418 KGKTNI
-424 ERVMLT
+424 EKVMLT
-430 AKGVDVSNY
+430 TNGVDVSNY

>member
-1 MQEQK
+1 MQNKE
-6 RDSMYNDDE
+6 E

-34 LSAAADAETRER
+34 LSAPAYEKARDR
-46 YVQALLMEID
+46 YVQALLMEIERYQGTETAD
-56 GYSKTESAKRN
+56 RKIKTLY
-67 VKTIYMGGGT
+67 IGGGT
-77 PSVLTV
+77 PSILSVD
-83 SQLTDIFDKI
+83 QLDCIMQKI
-93 KSVFNI
+93 KYTFNFC
-99 LDDTEISMEMN
+99 DDIEASMEMN
-110 PGTADREKC
+110 PGTASKEKC
-119 MALRRMGINRLSIGL
+119 RALYQMGINRLSIGL

-139 KELKTLGRIHSYE
+139 MELKRLGRIHSYE
-152 DFLNTYT
+152 DFINTYT

-273 LGLGF
+273 LGLGL

-283 MYGVRFHNTTDFNT
+283 MDGVRFHNTTDFIT
-297 YVNQYTNKDRPAGRK
+297 YVNQGTYVEDR
-312 DERMYGQGKTQIEGS
+312 EE
-327 AEGQDIQLCC
+327 
-337 RKYAE
+337 
-342 DWEVLSMQA
+342 LSVQA

-397 RIERKEAR
+397 QIVKKQLPQNLQKE
-405 KEDRKEASAAEPA
+405 KQILK
-418 NGKTNI
+418 K
-424 ERVMLT
+424 LC
-430 AKGVDVSNY
+430 
-439 VFADFLL
+439 

>member
-1 MQEQK
+1 MQNKE
-6 RDSMYNDDE
+6 E

-34 LSAAADAETRER
+34 LSAPADEKARDR
-46 YVQALLMEID
+46 YVQALLMEIERYQGTETAD
-56 GYSKTESAKRN
+56 RKIKTLY
-67 VKTIYMGGGT
+67 IGGGT
-77 PSVLTV
+77 PSILSVD
-83 SQLTDIFDKI
+83 QLDCIMQKI
-93 KSVFNI
+93 KYTFNFC
-99 LDDTEISMEMN
+99 DDIEASMEMN
-110 PGTADREKC
+110 PGTASKEKC
-119 MALRRMGINRLSIGL
+119 RALYQMGINRLSIGL

-139 KELKTLGRIHSYE
+139 MELKTLGRIHSYE
-152 DFLNTYT
+152 DFINTYT

-170 VDLMAALPYQTV
+170 VDLMAALPYQIV

-273 LGLGF
+273 LGLGL

-283 MYGVRFHNTTDFNT
+283 MDGVRFHNTTDFNT
-297 YVNQYTNKDRPAGRK
+297 YVNQGAYVEDR
-312 DERMYGQGKTQIEGS
+312 EE
-327 AEGQDIQLCC
+327 
-337 RKYAE
+337 
-342 DWEVLSMQA
+342 LSVQA

-362 VMAGV
+362 LMAGI
-367 SGTEFEKR
+367 SRQQFETT
-375 FGKTME
+375 FQVTL
-381 DVYGDVLRK
+381 DSVYGEVLRK
-390 HEEEGLL
+390 LKSEQLIEEMAGYV
-397 RIERKEAR
+397 R
-405 KEDRKEASAAEPA
+405 
-418 NGKTNI
+418 
-424 ERVMLT
+424 LT
-430 AKGVDVSNY
+430 EHGIDVSNY
-439 VFADFLL
+439 VLAEFLL

>member
-1 MQEQK
+1 MQNKE
-6 RDSMYNDDE
+6 E

-34 LSAAADAETRER
+34 LSAPADEKARDR
-46 YVQALLMEID
+46 YVQALLMEIERYQGTETAD
-56 GYSKTESAKRN
+56 RKIKTLY
-67 VKTIYMGGGT
+67 IGGGT
-77 PSVLTV
+77 PSILSVD
-83 SQLTDIFDKI
+83 QLDCIMQKI
-93 KSVFNI
+93 KYTFNFC
-99 LDDTEISMEMN
+99 DDIEASMEMN
-110 PGTADREKC
+110 PGTASKEKC
-119 MALRRMGINRLSIGL
+119 RALYQMGINRLSIGL

-139 KELKTLGRIHSYE
+139 MELKTLGRIHSYE
-152 DFLNTYT
+152 DFINTYT

-273 LGLGF
+273 LGLGL

-283 MYGVRFHNTTDFNT
+283 MDGVRFHNTNDLDT
-297 YVNQYTNKDRPAGRK
+297 YVNQGAYVEDR
-312 DERMYGQGKTQIEGS
+312 EE
-327 AEGQDIQLCC
+327 
-337 RKYAE
+337 
-342 DWEVLSMQA
+342 LSVQA

-397 RIERKEAR
+397 QIER
-405 KEDRKEASAAEPA
+405 KEDRKEAAAAEPA
-418 NGKTNI
+418 KGKTNI
-424 ERVMLT
+424 EKVMLT
-430 AKGVDVSNY
+430 TNGVDVSNY

>member
-1 MQEQK
+1 MQNKE
-6 RDSMYNDDE
+6 E

-34 LSAAADAETRER
+34 LSAPADEKARDR
-46 YVQALLMEID
+46 YVQALLMEIERYQGTETAD
-56 GYSKTESAKRN
+56 RKIKTLY
-67 VKTIYMGGGT
+67 IGGGT
-77 PSVLTV
+77 PSILSVD
-83 SQLTDIFDKI
+83 QLDCIMQKI
-93 KSVFNI
+93 KYTFNFC
-99 LDDTEISMEMN
+99 DDIEASMEMN
-110 PGTADREKC
+110 PGTASKEKC
-119 MALRRMGINRLSIGL
+119 RALYQMGINRLSIGL

-139 KELKTLGRIHSYE
+139 MELKTLGRIHSYE
-152 DFLNTYT
+152 DFINTYT

-273 LGLGF
+273 LGLGL

-283 MYGVRFHNTTDFNT
+283 MDGVRFHNTTDFNT
-297 YVNQYTNKDRPAGRK
+297 YVNQGAYVEDR
-312 DERMYGQGKTQIEGS
+312 EG
-327 AEGQDIQLCC
+327 
-337 RKYAE
+337 
-342 DWEVLSMQA
+342 LSVQA

-397 RIERKEAR
+397 QIER
-405 KEDRKEASAAEPA
+405 KEDRKEAAAAEPA
-418 NGKTNI
+418 KGKTNI
-424 ERVMLT
+424 EKVMLT
-430 AKGVDVSNY
+430 TNGVDVSNY

>member
-1 MQEQK
+1 MQNKE
-6 RDSMYNDDE
+6 E

-34 LSAAADAETRER
+34 LSAPADEKARDR
-46 YVQALLMEID
+46 YVQALLMEIERYQGTETAD
-56 GYSKTESAKRN
+56 RKIKTLY
-67 VKTIYMGGGT
+67 IGGGT
-77 PSVLTV
+77 PSILSVD
-83 SQLTDIFDKI
+83 QLDCIMQKI
-93 KSVFNI
+93 KYTFNFC
-99 LDDTEISMEMN
+99 DDIEASMEMN
-110 PGTADREKC
+110 PGTASKEKC
-119 MALRRMGINRLSIGL
+119 RALYQMGINRLSIGL

-139 KELKTLGRIHSYE
+139 MELKTLGRIHSYE
-152 DFLNTYT
+152 DFINTYT

-170 VDLMAALPYQTV
+170 VDLMAALPYQTE

-273 LGLGF
+273 LGLGL

-283 MYGVRFHNTTDFNT
+283 MDGVRFHNTTDFNT
-297 YVNQYTNKDRPAGRK
+297 YVNQGAYVEDR
-312 DERMYGQGKTQIEGS
+312 EE
-327 AEGQDIQLCC
+327 
-337 RKYAE
+337 
-342 DWEVLSMQA
+342 LSVQA

-397 RIERKEAR
+397 QIER
-405 KEDRKEASAAEPA
+405 KEDRKEAAAAEPA
-418 NGKTNI
+418 KGKTNI
-424 ERVMLT
+424 EKVMLT
-430 AKGVDVSNY
+430 TNGVDVSNY

>member
-1 MQEQK
+1 MQNKE
-6 RDSMYNDDE
+6 E

-34 LSAAADAETRER
+34 LSAPADEKARDR
-46 YVQALLMEID
+46 YVQALLMEIERYQGTETAD
-56 GYSKTESAKRN
+56 RKIKTLY
-67 VKTIYMGGGT
+67 IGGGT
-77 PSVLTV
+77 PSILSVD
-83 SQLTDIFDKI
+83 QLDCIMQKI
-93 KSVFNI
+93 KYTFNFC
-99 LDDTEISMEMN
+99 DDIEASMEMN
-110 PGTADREKC
+110 PGTASKEKC
-119 MALRRMGINRLSIGL
+119 RALYQMGINRLSIGL

-139 KELKTLGRIHSYE
+139 MELKTLGRIHSYE

-273 LGLGF
+273 LGLGL

-283 MYGVRFHNTTDFNT
+283 MDDVRFHNTTDLDT
-297 YVNQYTNKDRPAGRK
+297 YVNQGAYVEDR
-312 DERMYGQGKTQIEGS
+312 EE
-327 AEGQDIQLCC
+327 
-337 RKYAE
+337 
-342 DWEVLSMQA
+342 LSVQA

-397 RIERKEAR
+397 QIER
-405 KEDRKEASAAEPA
+405 KEDRKEAAAAEPA
-418 NGKTNI
+418 KGKTNI
-424 ERVMLT
+424 EKVMLT
-430 AKGVDVSNY
+430 TNGVDVSNY

>member
-1 MQEQK
+1 MQNKE
-6 RDSMYNDDE
+6 E

-34 LSAAADAETRER
+34 LSAPADEKARDR
-46 YVQALLMEID
+46 YVQALLMEIERYQGTETAD
-56 GYSKTESAKRN
+56 RKIKTLY
-67 VKTIYMGGGT
+67 IGGGT
-77 PSVLTV
+77 PSILSVD
-83 SQLTDIFDKI
+83 QLDCIMQKI
-93 KSVFNI
+93 KYTFNFC
-99 LDDTEISMEMN
+99 DDIEASMEMN
-110 PGTADREKC
+110 PGTASKEKC
-119 MALRRMGINRLSIGL
+119 RALYQMGINRLSIGL

-139 KELKTLGRIHSYE
+139 MELKTLGRIHSYE
-152 DFLNTYT
+152 DFINTYT

-170 VDLMAALPYQTV
+170 VDLMAALPYQIV

-273 LGLGF
+273 LGLGL

-283 MYGVRFHNTTDFNT
+283 MDGVRFHNTTDLNT
-297 YVNQYTNKDRPAGRK
+297 YVNQGAYVEDR
-312 DERMYGQGKTQIEGS
+312 EE
-327 AEGQDIQLCC
+327 
-337 RKYAE
+337 
-342 DWEVLSMQA
+342 LSVQA

-397 RIERKEAR
+397 QIER
-405 KEDRKEASAAEPA
+405 KEDRKEAAAAEPA
-418 NGKTNI
+418 KGKTNI
-424 ERVMLT
+424 
-430 AKGVDVSNY
+430 
-439 VFADFLL
+439 

>member
-1 MQEQK
+1 MQNKE
-6 RDSMYNDDE
+6 E

-34 LSAAADAETRER
+34 LSAPADEKARDR
-46 YVQALLMEID
+46 YVQALLMEIERYRGTETAD
-56 GYSKTESAKRN
+56 RKIKTLY
-67 VKTIYMGGGT
+67 IGGGT
-77 PSVLTV
+77 PSTLSVK
-83 SQLTDIFDKI
+83 QLECIMQKI
-93 KSVFNI
+93 KCTFNFHG
-99 LDDTEISMEMN
+99 DMETSMEMN
-110 PGTADREKC
+110 PGTASKEKC
-119 MALRRMGINRLSIGL
+119 RALYQMGINRLSIGL

-139 KELKTLGRIHSYE
+139 MELKTLGRIHSYE
-152 DFLNTYT
+152 DFINTYT

-273 LGLGF
+273 LGLGL

-283 MYGVRFHNTTDFNT
+283 MDGVRFHNTTDFNT
-297 YVNQYTNKDRPAGRK
+297 YVNQGTYVEDR
-312 DERMYGQGKTQIEGS
+312 EE
-327 AEGQDIQLCC
+327 
-337 RKYAE
+337 
-342 DWEVLSMQA
+342 LSVQA

-362 VMAGV
+362 VIAGV

-397 RIERKEAR
+397 QIER
-405 KEDRKEASAAEPA
+405 KEDRKEAAAAEPA
-418 NGKTNI
+418 KGKTNI
-424 ERVMLT
+424 EKVMLT
-430 AKGVDVSNY
+430 TKGVDVSNY

>member
-1 MQEQK
+1 MQNKE
-6 RDSMYNDDE
+6 E

-34 LSAAADAETRER
+34 LSAPADEKARDR
-46 YVQALLMEID
+46 YVQALLMEIERYQGTETAD
-56 GYSKTESAKRN
+56 RKIKTLY
-67 VKTIYMGGGT
+67 IGGGT
-77 PSVLTV
+77 PSILSVD
-83 SQLTDIFDKI
+83 QLDCIMQKI
-93 KSVFNI
+93 KYTFNFC
-99 LDDTEISMEMN
+99 DDIEASMEMN
-110 PGTADREKC
+110 PGTASKEECR
-119 MALRRMGINRLSIGL
+119 ALYQMGINRLSIGL

-139 KELKTLGRIHSYE
+139 MELKTLGRIHSYE
-152 DFLNTYT
+152 DFINTYT

-273 LGLGF
+273 LGLGL

-283 MYGVRFHNTTDFNT
+283 MDGVRFHNTNDLDT
-297 YVNQYTNKDRPAGRK
+297 YVNQGAYVEDR
-312 DERMYGQGKTQIEGS
+312 EE
-327 AEGQDIQLCC
+327 
-337 RKYAE
+337 
-342 DWEVLSMQA
+342 LSVQA

-397 RIERKEAR
+397 QIER
-405 KEDRKEASAAEPA
+405 KEDRKEAAAAEPA
-418 NGKTNI
+418 KGKTNI
-424 ERVMLT
+424 EKVMLT
-430 AKGVDVSNY
+430 TKGVDVSNY

>member
-1 MQEQK
+1 MQNKE
-6 RDSMYNDDE
+6 E

-34 LSAAADAETRER
+34 LSAPADEKARDR
-46 YVQALLMEID
+46 YVQALLMEIERYQGTETAD
-56 GYSKTESAKRN
+56 RKIKTLY
-67 VKTIYMGGGT
+67 IGGGT
-77 PSVLTV
+77 PSILSVD
-83 SQLTDIFDKI
+83 QLDCIMQKI
-93 KSVFNI
+93 KYTFNFC
-99 LDDTEISMEMN
+99 DDIEASMEMN
-110 PGTADREKC
+110 PGTASKEKC
-119 MALRRMGINRLSIGL
+119 RALYQMGINRLSIGL

-139 KELKTLGRIHSYE
+139 MELKTLGRIHSYE
-152 DFLNTYT
+152 DFINTYT

-170 VDLMAALPYQTV
+170 VDLMAALPYQIV

-273 LGLGF
+273 LGLGL

-283 MYGVRFHNTTDFNT
+283 MDGVRFHNTTDFNT
-297 YVNQYTNKDRPAGRK
+297 YVNQSAYVEDR
-312 DERMYGQGKTQIEGS
+312 EE
-327 AEGQDIQLCC
+327 
-337 RKYAE
+337 
-342 DWEVLSMQA
+342 LSVQA

-397 RIERKEAR
+397 QIER
-405 KEDRKEASAAEPA
+405 KEDRKEAAAAEPA
-418 NGKTNI
+418 KGKTNI
-424 ERVMLT
+424 EKVMLT
-430 AKGVDVSNY
+430 TNGVDVSNY